1 MRINDMCNKIGRL
14 SLTGQPFYY
23 ENGAW
28 KMAEIMDLLKGQ
40 LSKMNVDG
48 SWVFG
53 VVSGGLTI
61 AIPQWI
67 YTQGW
72 SINHTIL
79 IGILIGVIGFEWVVG
94 GRLAT
99 ASSDKQRSSRVAI
112 DSLIR
117 DVLIVAICAMGL
129 GLDQLFSTGSVIYTI
144 ITAAFIYHNFYSLM
158 ANIAVLGWE
167 KYFPMWLLNWLDNE
181 IAVKKEKYFPTK
193 KEEK

>member
-1 MRINDMCNKIGRL
+1 M
-14 SLTGQPFYY
+14 T
-23 ENGAW
+23 
-28 KMAEIMDLLKGQ
+28 EIMDLLKGQ

-53 VVSGGLTI
+53 AVTGGLTI
-61 AIPQWI
+61 AIPQWV

-72 SINHTIL
+72 SLNHTIL
-79 IGILIGVIGFEWVVG
+79 IGILIGIISFEWIVG

-99 ASSDKQRSSRVAI
+99 VSTDKQRSSRVAI

-117 DVLIVAICAMGL
+117 DVLIIGICAMGL
-129 GLDQLFSTGSVIYTI
+129 GLDQLFSTGSIIYTI

-158 ANIAVLGWE
+158 ANIVVLRWD
-167 KYFPMWLLNWLDNE
+167 KHFPMWLLTWLDNE
-181 IAVKKEKYFPTK
+181 IAVKKEKYFPINK